1 MAKKDEV
8 KFTEKELQT
17 LNDLQVKYNT
27 ITNQFGQLA
36 IAKLNLEKQTE
47 VVNDQ
52 EFKLQEELNQA
63 REDEQ
68 EILNLISETENI
80 KFQINYSLYELLENK
95 SYLETAYNQVQEKA
109 DNLEP
114 DVAAKFL
121 SYPIPKAIVEEWE
134 KVKP

>member
-1 MAKKDEV
+1 MAKKDEI

-63 REDEQ
+63 REQEQ
-68 EILNLISETENI
+68 EILNDITEKYGPGQLDPQSGVFTPTTEI
-80 KFQINYSLYELLENK
+80 QQSTE
-95 SYLETAYNQVQEKA
+95 
-109 DNLEP
+109 D
-114 DVAAKFL
+114 
-121 SYPIPKAIVEEWE
+121 
-134 KVKP
+134 

>member
-1 MAKKDEV
+1 MAKKDEI

-52 EFKLQEELNQA
+52 EFKLQEELDQA
-63 REDEQ
+63 REEEQ
-68 EILNLISETENI
+68 GILSDITEKYGPGQLDPQSGVFTPTTEIQQSTE
-80 KFQINYSLYELLENK
+80 
-95 SYLETAYNQVQEKA
+95 
-109 DNLEP
+109 D
-114 DVAAKFL
+114 
-121 SYPIPKAIVEEWE
+121 
-134 KVKP
+134 

>member
-1 MAKKDEV
+1 MAKTDEI

-52 EFKLQEELNQA
+52 EFKLQEELDQA
-63 REDEQ
+63 REQEQ
-68 EILNLISETENI
+68 EILKDITEKYGPGQLDPQSGVFTPTTEI
-80 KFQINYSLYELLENK
+80 QQSTE
-95 SYLETAYNQVQEKA
+95 
-109 DNLEP
+109 D
-114 DVAAKFL
+114 
-121 SYPIPKAIVEEWE
+121 
-134 KVKP
+134 

>member
-1 MAKKDEV
+1 MAKNDEV

-52 EFKLQEELNQA
+52 EFKLQEELDQA
-63 REDEQ
+63 REQEQ
-68 EILNLISETENI
+68 EILNDITEKYGPGQLDPQSGVFTPTTEI
-80 KFQINYSLYELLENK
+80 QQSTE
-95 SYLETAYNQVQEKA
+95 
-109 DNLEP
+109 D
-114 DVAAKFL
+114 
-121 SYPIPKAIVEEWE
+121 
-134 KVKP
+134 

>member
-52 EFKLQEELNQA
+52 EFKLQEELEQA
-63 REDEQ
+63 REEEQ
-68 EILNLISETENI
+68 GILNDITEKYGPGQLDPQSGVFTPTTEI
-80 KFQINYSLYELLENK
+80 QQSTE
-95 SYLETAYNQVQEKA
+95 
-109 DNLEP
+109 D
-114 DVAAKFL
+114 
-121 SYPIPKAIVEEWE
+121 
-134 KVKP
+134 